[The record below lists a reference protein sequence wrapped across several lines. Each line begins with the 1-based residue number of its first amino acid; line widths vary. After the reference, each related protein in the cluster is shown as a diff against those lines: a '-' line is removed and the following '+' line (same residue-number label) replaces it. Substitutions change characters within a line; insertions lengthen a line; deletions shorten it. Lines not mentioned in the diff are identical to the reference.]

1 MQITLPGKVGLVTG
15 GGSGI
20 GRAIAL
26 GLAAAG
32 AAVAVVGRRPAP
44 LAAVVAEIQAAG
56 GEALAIPADVSR
68 SSDVAQAVAAT
79 ASTFGGLDILVNNA
93 GFSPS
98 GRITD
103 ITEAD
108 WDECL
113 AVNLRSVFLAA
124 RAAVPLLQQRRGG
137 VILSVAGTF
146 GLRAAAHKAAYSTA
160 KAGVINL
167 TRAIALDYGPENI
180 RCNVIC
186 PGYVDTPLTAGVPPA
201 DRDAFLAATQPL
213 PGVIQPAEI
222 AALAV
227 YLASDA
233 ARMVTG
239 QVFVVDGGQ
248 QAGLYKA

>member
-1 MQITLPGKVGLVTG
+1 MELTLRDKVALVTG

-26 GLAAAG
+26 AFAEAG
-32 AAVAVVGRRPAP
+32 AAVAVVGRT
-44 LAAVVAEIQAAG
+44 AVKLEAVAAEIRRAG
-56 GEALAIPADVSR
+56 GQAIALPADVSR
-68 SSDVAQAVAAT
+68 GDEVTAAVENVVAA
-79 ASTFGGLDILVNNA
+79 FGGLDILVNNA

-98 GRITD
+98 GRVTD
-103 ITEAD
+103 ISEAE

-113 AVNLRSVFLAA
+113 AVNLRSVFLGA
-124 RAAVPLLQQRRGG
+124 RAAIPHMQQRGAG

-146 GLRAAAHKAAYSTA
+146 GLRAAANKAAYSTA

-167 TRAIALDYGPENI
+167 TRAIALDYGPERI

-186 PGYVDTPLTAGVPPA
+186 PGYVDTPLTAGVAPA

-213 PGVIQPAEI
+213 PGVIQAQDV

-233 ARMVTG
+233 AQMITG
-239 QVFVVDGGQ
+239 QVFVIDGGQ
-248 QAGLYKA
+248 QAGLHRA

>member
-1 MQITLPGKVGLVTG
+1 MHITLPGKVGLVTG

-26 GLAAAG
+26 ELAAAG
-32 AAVAVVGRRPAP
+32 AAVTVVGRRPSP

-56 GEALAIPADVSR
+56 GQALAIPADVSR

-124 RAAVPLLQQRRGG
+124 RTAVPLLQQRGGG

-160 KAGVINL
+160 KA
-167 TRAIALDYGPENI
+167 
-180 RCNVIC
+180 
-186 PGYVDTPLTAGVPPA
+186 
-201 DRDAFLAATQPL
+201 
-213 PGVIQPAEI
+213 
-222 AALAV
+222 
-227 YLASDA
+227 
-233 ARMVTG
+233 
-239 QVFVVDGGQ
+239 
-248 QAGLYKA
+248 

>member
-15 GGSGI
+15 GGSGS

-124 RAAVPLLQQRRGG
+124 RAAVP
-137 VILSVAGTF
+137 V
-146 GLRAAAHKAAYSTA
+146 
-160 KAGVINL
+160 
-167 TRAIALDYGPENI
+167 
-180 RCNVIC
+180 
-186 PGYVDTPLTAGVPPA
+186 
-201 DRDAFLAATQPL
+201 
-213 PGVIQPAEI
+213 
-222 AALAV
+222 
-227 YLASDA
+227 
-233 ARMVTG
+233 
-239 QVFVVDGGQ
+239 
-248 QAGLYKA
+248 